1 MILYNPYCGSLQVDL
16 QLRILNK
23 LHKSISCFLLNSM
36 LYSLG
41 SVNLN
46 VNLNGKLSSCLERT
60 INYIMPTQFDHVI
73 RSQFL
78 VRNEKN

>member
-1 MILYNPYCGSLQVDL
+1 MILYNPYCGSLRVDL

-46 VNLNGKLSSCLERT
+46 GKLISCLERT
-60 INYIMPTQFDHVI
+60 INYIMPTQCDHVI
-73 RSQFL
+73 RSQFS